1 MSAVNKF
8 AAFYI
13 SSPPRR
19 DYVLPIFLNSSA
31 TGATNKMG
39 QQASTPQ
46 PGKQLQVI
54 GAGLSRTG
62 TASFS
67 AALSLL
73 LDGPVYHGGTQ
84 TTLGDPIEIKSW
96 IRIIKMWLSASPQD
110 NTDALTMMKDRL
122 DGYVAVTDAPGAQFT
137 PELLELYPDAIVV
150 CTVRDPIAWDKSMGQ
165 TAGLATMWFLRVV
178 LLPLPGMRHF
188 TEYIKALGA
197 QWLRVYGTDW
207 PSIEQYH
214 QHIEWLKQVVPED
227 RLVFFDVKDGWE
239 PLCKALGKEVPADM
253 PFPRV
258 NDSAAIDRVAQ
269 FHVRRGLARWA
280 VGLAAA
286 AVVAGYL
293 WWA

>member
-1 MSAVNKF
+1 
-8 AAFYI
+8 
-13 SSPPRR
+13 
-19 DYVLPIFLNSSA
+19 
-31 TGATNKMG
+31 MG

-67 AALSLL
+67 AALAHP

-96 IRIIKMWLSASPQD
+96 IQIIKLWCSALPEEKETKS
-110 NTDALTMMKDRL
+110 ALAMMKERL

-137 PELLELYPDAIVV
+137 PELLSLYPDAIVI

-165 TAGLATMWFLRVV
+165 TAGLATMWFLSFV

-188 TEYIKALGA
+188 TTYIKALTA
-197 QWLRVYGTDW
+197 QWLRVYGKDW
-207 PSIEQYH
+207 PSIELYH
-214 QHIEWLKQVVPED
+214 QHIAWLKKVVPED

-239 PLCKALGKEVPADM
+239 PLCRALRKDVPDI

-258 NDSAAIDRVAQ
+258 NDSAAIERVAQ
-269 FHVRRGLARWA
+269 YHVRRGLLQWA
-280 VGLAAA
+280 VAIG
-286 AVVAGYL
+286 AVAIGAGCVF
-293 WWA
+293 WVGRV